1 MARKAKS
8 KNRQIGKTKYKTL
21 QDLPYEVIEKIIF
34 NLSNPYEHLSF
45 LKTCSTVFRSY
56 TPRIYRIL
64 CINQGFS
71 RSEKDNKLIS
81 WCGLFHLVLGHADT
95 CEEAYCKQFGKSGN
109 GVISVDRMI
118 AHPKDRFPGLTAAR
132 KLHIHLR
139 NLIKSDLKTIID
151 TPFLSMPINSQILDT
166 IYRGMEDTTYL
177 VTFWSTEIRK
187 LKGSLGHHPALGWA
201 FACQPPT
208 TTITLKMYM
217 TNDGAAATIQ
227 VENEMGITVFD
238 VIHGIHKCLNNNLPR
253 TIRERYPKHLQ
264 TRLTWFDHLKLS
276 DKPQKSRVI
285 FPIEKVDLIRSND
298 GGELILKISLRRI
311 DY

>member
-1 MARKAKS
+1 MARKAKT
-8 KNRQIGKTKYKTL
+8 KNQQIRKPNYKTL
-21 QDLPYEVIEKIIF
+21 QDLPYEVIERIIF
-34 NLSNPYEHLSF
+34 NLSNPYDHLTF
-45 LKTCSTVFRSY
+45 LKTCSTVYRSY
-56 TPRIYRIL
+56 SPRIYRML

-95 CEEAYCKQFGKSGN
+95 CKEVYCN

-118 AHPKDRFPGLTAAR
+118 GHPKDGFPGLRAPR
-132 KLHIHLR
+132 KLHIHLKD
-139 NLIKSDLKTIID
+139 LTKSDLKSILD
-151 TPFLSMPINSQILDT
+151 TPSLSMPINSQILDT
-166 IYRGMEDTTYL
+166 IYRGLEDTTYL
-177 VTFWSTEIRK
+177 ITFWSTEIRK
-187 LKGSLGHHPALGWA
+187 LNGSLGSHPALGWA

-217 TNDGAAATIQ
+217 TNDRTAATIQ

-238 VIHGIHKCLNNNLPR
+238 VIRGIHRCLNNNLPR

-264 TRLTWFDHLKLS
+264 KRLTWFDHIKLAER
-276 DKPQKSRVI
+276 PQKSRVI
-285 FPIEKVDLIRSND
+285 FPIEKVDLIRSTD

>member
-1 MARKAKS
+1 MLMTARKAKT
-8 KNRQIGKTKYKTL
+8 KNRQICKSKYKTL
-21 QDLPYEVIEKIIF
+21 QDLPHEVIEKIMF
-34 NLSNPYEHLSF
+34 NLSSPYDHLSF
-45 LKTCSTVFRSY
+45 LKTCSTVYRSY
-56 TPRIYRIL
+56 TPRIYRML

-71 RSEKDNKLIS
+71 RPEKDNKYQS
-81 WCGLFHLVLGHADT
+81 
-95 CEEAYCKQFGKSGN
+95 FGKAGN
-109 GVISVDRMI
+109 GVISLDRMLG
-118 AHPKDRFPGLTAAR
+118 HPKDGFPGVKAIR
-132 KLHIHLR
+132 KLHIHSK
-139 NLIKSDLKTIID
+139 NLIKSDLKTILD

-187 LKGSLGHHPALGWA
+187 LKGSLRNHPALGWA
-201 FACQPPT
+201 FACQPPIT
-208 TTITLKMYM
+208 TLTLQLYM
-217 TNDGAAATIQ
+217 TNDGTAATIQ

-253 TIRERYPKHLQ
+253 IISERYPKHLQ
-264 TRLTWFDHLKLS
+264 TRLTWFDYLNLG